1 MCSLKKNYLTQT
13 HRWIESKQRKLYNEN
28 ANQKKA
34 GAKIL
39 TSYKVNIRTRKIA
52 RDEQGH
58 FIVIKVLFFKKT

>member
-13 HRWIESKQRKLYNEN
+13 HRWIESKQRKLYHEN